1 MMTARSITRLSER
14 QQQILEAT
22 LELVATQ
29 GLLKTT
35 ISKISKR
42 AKCSPGIVYHYF
54 ESKDEI
60 METLFI
66 SIFREMMGY
75 ILDDAVLER
84 PILERYKALW
94 LRKYHFHFNNPA
106 KTVFIEQYKN
116 SSYYTE
122 EQEQETQRMMSGLM
136 RMGQHDIDLGLV
148 VSLPLNVIYTMTF
161 TVALNLANAHLHA
174 SVCLDEDIL
183 DTIAERVCSSVLR

>member
-1 MMTARSITRLSER
+1 MMAPIHITRLSER
-14 QQQILEAT
+14 EQQILEAT

-29 GLLKTT
+29 GLLKTS

-66 SIFREMMGY
+66 GIFSEMMGY
-75 ILDDAVLER
+75 ILDNAVLER

-122 EQEQETQRMMSGLM
+122 AQEQETQRMMSGLM
-136 RMGQHDIDLGLV
+136 SMGQNDIDRGLV
-148 VSLPLNVIYTMTF
+148 VGLPLDAIYTMTF
-161 TVALNLANAHLHA
+161 TVALNLANAHIHA
-174 SVCLDEDIL
+174 NARLDEDTL
-183 DTIAERVCSSVLR
+183 DTIAERVCRSVLT